1 MQIRPFP
8 YCIHTSYQAIPVSA
22 EDSKDTRPVKKPSG
36 PPLSFFL
43 VFTKTEAFAKTVEWE
58 QKHQL
63 WGGLIYV
70 LVYAVCIMF
79 CCPSTVFDLTAGYL
93 FGFGFGSL
101 VAVGGKTLGSVVS
114 FLIGRYFMKDTV
126 RRKLQEGQPMFRA
139 WALLLERDALQFVV
153 LVQLASMPIFL
164 KNYGLAIL
172 HIPFGLFLWTTILSA
187 ARKQSSRKA
196 AATDSKS
203 QLVQEILL
211 IVTVV
216 ATLLLAIV
224 GGYKTRKYIDELAMK
239 ELEKEELLHPSA

>member
-1 MQIRPFP
+1 
-8 YCIHTSYQAIPVSA
+8 
-22 EDSKDTRPVKKPSG
+22 
-36 PPLSFFL
+36 
-43 VFTKTEAFAKTVEWE
+43 
-58 QKHQL
+58 
-63 WGGLIYV
+63 
-70 LVYAVCIMF
+70 MF

-139 WALLLERDALQFVV
+139 WVLLLERDALQFVV

-172 HIPFGLFLWTTILSA
+172 HIPFGLFMWTTIFVGGAKTVLTAYIGHSVTEIA
-187 ARKQSSRKA
+187 QLFSSKA

-224 GGYKTRKYIDELAMK
+224 GGYKTRKYIDELATK
-239 ELEKEELLHPSA
+239 ELEKVELLLSLA

>member
-1 MQIRPFP
+1 
-8 YCIHTSYQAIPVSA
+8 
-22 EDSKDTRPVKKPSG
+22 
-36 PPLSFFL
+36 
-43 VFTKTEAFAKTVEWE
+43 
-58 QKHQL
+58 
-63 WGGLIYV
+63 
-70 LVYAVCIMF
+70 MF

-139 WALLLERDALQFVV
+139 WVRLVTSQILVLLLERDALQFVV

-172 HIPFGLFLWTTILSA
+172 HIPFGLFMWTTIFVGGAKTVLTAYIGHSVTEIA
-187 ARKQSSRKA
+187 QLFSSKA

-224 GGYKTRKYIDELAMK
+224 GGYKTRKYIDELATK
-239 ELEKEELLHPSA
+239 ELEKVELLLSLA

>member
-1 MQIRPFP
+1 MPS
-8 YCIHTSYQAIPVSA
+8 SYQAIPVSAEA

-43 VFTKTEAFAKTVEWE
+43 VVGSISIVTIWGYYEFTKTEAFAKTIEWE

-70 LVYAVCIMF
+70 FVYVVCIMF

-101 VAVGGKTLGSVVS
+101 V
-114 FLIGRYFMKDTV
+114 
-126 RRKLQEGQPMFRA
+126 
-139 WALLLERDALQFVV
+139 LLLERDALQFVV

-172 HIPFGLFLWTTILSA
+172 HIPFGLFMWTTIFVGGAKTVLTAYIGHSVTEIA
-187 ARKQSSRKA
+187 QLFSSKA

-224 GGYKTRKYIDELAMK
+224 GGYKTRKYIDELATK
-239 ELEKEELLHPSA
+239 ELEKVELLHSLA